1 MRAVGNARYQRMS
14 IWQVEAFIDQPVGT
28 AFWHPMERIK
38 PIRRQ
43 HDTIGDEFLSVSII
57 QASTGFAIQQLASDI
72 GVIDFLG
79 VDILEL
85 QHAAFAAAIA

>member
-1 MRAVGNARYQRMS
+1 MQ
-14 IWQVEAFIDQPVGT
+14 
-28 AFWHPMERIK
+28 RIK

-43 HDTIGDEFLSVSII
+43 HDTVGDEFLSVSII

-72 GVIDFLG
+72 GVVDLLG

-85 QHAAFAAAIA
+85 QQAAFAAAIA